1 MSQSL
6 HHECQER
13 RPQHDHN
20 GCFERK
26 LIFTVLSATR
36 QHFLGRISR
45 EAVYMLAV
53 IEDPNVIFNGLP
65 SLYTAAYDKWQE
77 QHQAGE
83 CCELCVLRFLG
94 SQGATYQNQKWSNI
108 VTSIFHMF

>member
-1 MSQSL
+1 MTIMGVLKENSSSQYCQQLGNTSYA
-6 HHECQER
+6 EYQER
-13 RPQHDHN
+13 LYICWLLQ
-20 GCFERK
+20 
-26 LIFTVLSATR
+26 
-36 QHFLGRISR
+36 Q
-45 EAVYMLAV
+45 
-53 IEDPNVIFNGLP
+53 DPNVIFNGLP
-65 SLYTAAYDKWQE
+65 SLHTAAYDKWQE

>member
-6 HHECQER
+6 RHECQER
-13 RPQHDHN
+13 RLQHDHD

-26 LIFTVLSATR
+26 LIFTVLSATS

-53 IEDPNVIFNGLP
+53 TTRPQRHFQWL
-65 SLYTAAYDKWQE
+65 T
-77 QHQAGE
+77 
-83 CCELCVLRFLG
+83 
-94 SQGATYQNQKWSNI
+94 
-108 VTSIFHMF
+108 